1 MTLEY
6 SEHALDRMK
15 ERRVARRE
23 VELCIEGSSKRKIEQ
38 GRTRFQRVFPNRRK
52 FRGRNIRNKR
62 VSVVAVRRGVV
73 S

>member
-38 GRTRFQRVFPNRRK
+38 GRTVPEGVPESK
-52 FRGRNIRNKR
+52 E
-62 VSVVAVRRGVV
+62 VSG